1 MMSQGATLR
10 WVLPLEK
17 NEEKLYEYLHTRHG
31 QLLDRIEA
39 GSWED
44 SDIEEMKKALTDFR
58 G

>member
-1 MMSQGATLR
+1 VAAY
-10 WVLPLEK
+10 
-17 NEEKLYEYLHTRHG
+17 EEKLFDYLHDRHG